1 MKQTRPLILLIVG
14 FAAIAY
20 IGGILWAGIASV
32 TSPTMPKIPE
42 LVTRRSQPLALYLL
56 QISEHY
62 LEFLN
67 LQVMTKVLIRHI

>member
-14 FAAIAY
+14 FATIAY

-42 LVTRRSQPLALYLL
+42 LVTQAITAIGAVLATNFGALFGISQFTS
-56 QISEHY
+56 IDKM
-62 LEFLN
+62 
-67 LQVMTKVLIRHI
+67 V